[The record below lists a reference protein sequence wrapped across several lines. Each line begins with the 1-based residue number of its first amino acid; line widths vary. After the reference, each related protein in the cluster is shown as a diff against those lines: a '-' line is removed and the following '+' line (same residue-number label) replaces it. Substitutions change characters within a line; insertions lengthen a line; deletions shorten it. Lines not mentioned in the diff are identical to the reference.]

1 MNANVSN
8 DTKSTKVEI
17 LDHYFDNFEGT
28 ISSSEVCSAIE
39 SIYGVEIDTA
49 PVLLNEAYT
58 SPRDLIDKYL
68 NKAEGTL
75 TAVKIRE
82 IINMIFGVNLYGIS
96 TLYGS
101 GISLY
106 SKNRWMCKN
115 DDALFEVH
123 TGPSDIDAMVYPTE
137 YFMEKTGL
145 TGLPEELI
153 QSLSNL
159 GYYYDEKVGS
169 YYYVNPTGEPV
180 HDSFKVKT
188 MGTILGIIGKSYSHL
203 I

>member
-1 MNANVSN
+1 MNANVS
-8 DTKSTKVEI
+8 DEVRSTKVEI
-17 LDHYFDNFEGT
+17 FDHYFDTFEGT
-28 ISSSEVCSAIE
+28 ITSSEVCSAIL
-39 SIYGVEIDTA
+39 SIYGVEIDTV
-49 PVLLNEAYT
+49 PVLLNEAFT
-58 SPRDLIDKYL
+58 SPRDLIDKYI
-68 NKAEGTL
+68 KQAEGNL

-82 IINMIFGVNLYGIS
+82 IINMLFGVNLFGIS

-115 DDALFEVH
+115 DLALFEVH
-123 TGPSDIDAMVYPTE
+123 TGPKDIDVIVYPTE
-137 YFMEKTGL
+137 YFKEKTGL

-153 QSLSNL
+153 QSLSEL

-169 YYYVNPTGEPV
+169 YYYLNPTGESV